1 MILCVKWALTVID
14 CMKKAII
21 VTEVYIVILKDEKN
35 LKEAALDFAKL
46 IFSYFILQQQKYSE
60 CIQIN

>member
-1 MILCVKWALTVID
+1 
-14 CMKKAII
+14 MKKAII